1 MLVQIKNNMNLPPKF
16 SESLCKVFTD
26 ENTGELFV
34 AIGDGQTLPYRQ
46 FISQQ
51 VFELAQGYLLSPT
64 SSVTALNPK
73 KLAGLMGALLAR
85 QSRAPGT
92 VVDVLVN
99 EFLITTEEEAQELN
113 LKIGD
118 LKEGK
123 LESLIERILIQYG
136 DDSVQELEYS
146 TVLFNSVSNLA
157 TKEIE
162 DRRLG
167 GYIEQSSR
175 YVYYNQKDPVNG
187 DWLYY
192 RPRAIINSSLKDEY
206 ISTMDSCFALYDEVA
221 QKLEEHYRQLKPMSE
236 TEYAILPGDDKKY
249 KYSDLTEASHQKLFK
264 RTYGFD
270 IRTKACDTARV
281 LLPAAT
287 LTNVA
292 MVANGRTFEH
302 LLKRMY
308 TGGREEFVDIANRLH
323 DTLNKII
330 PKYVKR
336 ANRQGEAFWQKNT
349 LDIKADIEKYIP
361 GALNPEA
368 SAEHVEVYD
377 IPRLVS
383 NDKNAVIHMLAAVYF
398 PYVSCSYFSLIQM
411 LSVKRDDE
419 LFMMMAR
426 AVGDRQTRRDRA
438 VRGFE
443 HGYDITTEIVCDFG
457 AFRDLHRHRM
467 CTLQWQRLNPH
478 LGFSVPKDIED
489 IGLGDEVRRV
499 EEAVRRLYDK
509 LAQDLGAEFAEY
521 TVLFGHNMRFM
532 IGMNLREAQHLLEL
546 RTVKQGHPNYRRIC
560 QVIHNKVIEKAP
572 WIKKT
577 DLFKFVDHQSYDWAR
592 ADAEARQSQKMLE
605 RNIDDKLIQ
614 E

>member
-1 MLVQIKNNMNLPPKF
+1 MKLPHNF
-16 SESLCKVFTD
+16 SESLCQVFTD

-46 FISQQ
+46 FISKK
-51 VFELAQGYLLSPT
+51 VFEMASGYLLSPT

-99 EFLITTEEEAQELN
+99 EFLITDEEEAEKLGQ
-113 LKIGD
+113 KVGD
-118 LKEGK
+118 LNESK

-136 DDSVQELEYS
+136 DDSVQELEFS

-167 GYIEQSSR
+167 GFIEQSSR
-175 YVYYNQKDPVNG
+175 YVYYNQKDPVTGN
-187 DWLYY
+187 WLYY
-192 RPRAIINSSLKDEY
+192 RPKSILQSSLRESY
-206 ISTMDSCFALYDEVA
+206 ISVMDSCFELYDEISV
-221 QKLEEHYRQLKPMSE
+221 KLEEYYRQIKPISE
-236 TEYAILPGDDKKY
+236 TEYAILPNDKNKY
-249 KYSDLTEASHQKLFK
+249 KYSDLKKKSHKKLFE
-264 RTYGFD
+264 RTYNFD
-270 IRTKACDTARV
+270 IRTKACDTARI
-281 LLPAAT
+281 LLPAST

-308 TGGREEFVDIANRLH
+308 TSGREEFVDIANRLH
-323 DTLNKII
+323 NTLNKTI

-336 ANRQGEAFWQKNT
+336 ANKEGEAFWKQNIKEIKE
-349 LDIKADIEKYIP
+349 DIAQYLP
-361 GALNPEA
+361 NALNPE
-368 SAEHVEVYD
+368 SSTESVNLYD
-377 IPRLVS
+377 IPRLLTA
-383 NDKNAVIHMLAAVYF
+383 DQQAVIHTLAAVYF
-398 PYVSCSYFSLIQM
+398 PFSACSYQSLLQM
-411 LSVKRDDE
+411 LSAKREDE
-419 LFMMMAR
+419 LFIMMAR
-426 AVGDRQTRRDRA
+426 AVGNRKTRRDRA
-438 VRGFE
+438 TRGFE

-478 LGFSVPKDIED
+478 LGFEIPED
-489 IGLGDEVRRV
+489 IKAIGYAEKVSEVEKKVKNLFDQISQLLGKE
-499 EEAVRRLYDK
+499 L
-509 LAQDLGAEFAEY
+509 AEY

-546 RTVKQGHPNYRRIC
+546 RTVQQGHPNYRRIC
-560 QVIHNKVIEKAP
+560 QKIHQQIIDKAP

-577 DLFKFVDHQSYDWAR
+577 DLFRFVDHNTYDWAR
-592 ADAEARQSQKMLE
+592 ADAEARQSQKILE
-605 RNIDDKLIQ
+605 KGINSDLIQ

>member
-1 MLVQIKNNMNLPPKF
+1 MKLPQQF
-16 SESLCKVFTD
+16 SESLCKLFTD
-26 ENTGELFV
+26 NQTGEMFV

-46 FISQQ
+46 FISQK

-92 VVDVLVN
+92 VIDVLVN
-99 EFLITTEEEAQELN
+99 EFLVTTEEEAVELGV
-113 LKIGD
+113 KIGD
-118 LKEGK
+118 LREGK
-123 LESLIERILIQYG
+123 LEQLIERILIQYG
-136 DDSVQELEYS
+136 DDSVQELEYA

-175 YVYYNQKDPVNG
+175 YVYYNQKDQVNG

-192 RPRAIINSSLKDEY
+192 RPQAILNSPLRQEY
-206 ISTMDSCFALYDEVA
+206 ISVMDECFEIYDRLTVALEDFYKK
-221 QKLEEHYRQLKPMSE
+221 QKPITE
-236 TEYAILPGDDKKY
+236 TEYAIIPNDTKKY
-249 KYSDLTEASHQKLFK
+249 RLSDLTDKSQIKLFE

-270 IRTKACDTARV
+270 IRTKACDTARI

-287 LTNVA
+287 MTNVA

-308 TGGREEFVDIANRLH
+308 TSDREEFVSIANRLH
-323 DTLNKII
+323 DTLNKTI

-336 ANRQGEAFWQKNT
+336 ANRNGESFWKQNIS
-349 LDIKADIEKYIP
+349 DIKKDIAEFIP
-361 GALNPEA
+361 NALIPKNQLE
-368 SAEHVEVYD
+368 SVKVHE
-377 IPRLVS
+377 IPRLLS
-383 NDKNAVIHMLAAVYF
+383 ADTEAVVHSLAAVYF
-398 PYVSCSYFSLIQM
+398 PYVCCSYDELVQL
-411 LSVKRDDE
+411 LSVKREDE
-419 LFMMMAR
+419 LFVLMAR
-426 AVGDRQTRRDRA
+426 AVGNRQSRRDRV

-478 LGFSVPKDIED
+478 HGFDIHNDIEAV
-489 IGLGDEVRRV
+489 GFGDAIRAV
-499 EEAVRRLYDK
+499 EEKVRNLYDGLK
-509 LAQDLGAEFAEY
+509 SMLGAELAEY
-521 TVLFGHNMRFM
+521 VVLFGHNMRFM

-546 RTVKQGHPNYRRIC
+546 RTVQQGHPNYRRVC
-560 QVIHNKVIEKAP
+560 QAIHSQIIELAP
-572 WIKKT
+572 WLKKT
-577 DLFKFVDHQSYDWAR
+577 DLFKFVDHNNYDWAR

-605 RNIDDKLIQ
+605 KGINSELIN